1 MLIVSVSVERD
12 SLGSVLLLRCLQL
25 REDRSMSADLLAL
38 QLLCVR
44 DIREQLANVIDLPA
58 ERVDIITNLK
68 RAGSRLTHAW

>member
-1 MLIVSVSVERD
+1 MGMRVERD
-12 SLGSVLLLRCLQL
+12 PLGSVLLLSCLQL
-25 REDRSMSADLLAL
+25 REDLPVSANLLPL
-38 QLLCVR
+38 KLLCVR